1 MCAGHESEI
10 SVIPS
15 FADVQEASTRVRDHV
30 HRTPVHTCS
39 SLDRLTGCRLYL
51 KCENFQKTGAFKF
64 RGATNAV
71 FSLSE
76 EEARRGVV
84 THSSGNHGAALACA
98 ARTRGIPATVVMPEN
113 APGVKQQAVRGY
125 GATIRFCAP
134 TLEARERTADAVLHE
149 TGGVLVHPFNDERI
163 ICGQATAALELLE
176 EVGDLDAVVT
186 PVGGGGLLSGTL
198 LAVKKGPARPGIRVV
213 AGEPERADDAYRSW
227 KTGEIV
233 PVGKPDTIAD
243 GLRTS
248 LGDKTF
254 AIIRELID
262 EIALVS
268 EDRILEA
275 TWLLLERAKLVV
287 EPSGAVPLAAL
298 LQRSPEVSLEGKKVG
313 LILSGGNVDLKALRS
328 LGDS

>member
-1 MCAGHESEI
+1 M
-10 SVIPS
+10 IPS
-15 FADVQEASTRVRDHV
+15 FADVQEAHARIRDDV

-39 SLDRLTGCRLYL
+39 SLDQLTGSELYL
-51 KCENFQKTGAFKF
+51 KCENLQKTGAFKF

-71 FSLSE
+71 YSLSDD
-76 EEARRGVV
+76 EAKRGVV

-98 ARTRGIPATVVMPEN
+98 ARTRGIPATVVMPRN
-113 APGVKQQAVRGY
+113 APGVKQEAVRGY
-125 GATIRFCAP
+125 GATIRFCEP
-134 TLEARERTADAVLHE
+134 TLEARERTAEAVLRE
-149 TGGVLVHPFNDERI
+149 TGGVLIHPFNDERI
-163 ICGQATAALELLE
+163 ICGQATAAVELLE
-176 EVGDLDAVVT
+176 EVADLDAVLA

-198 LAVKKGPARPGIRVV
+198 IAVKKGPARREIRVV
-213 AGEPERADDAYRSW
+213 ACEPEKVDDAYRSW
-227 KTGEIV
+227 RSGAIV
-233 PVGKPDTIAD
+233 PVEKTDTIAD

-248 LGDKTF
+248 LGEKTF
-254 AIIRELID
+254 AVIRELID

-268 EDRILEA
+268 EEKILEA

-298 LQRSPEVSLEGKKVG
+298 LQGSPEVSLEGKKVG

>member
-1 MCAGHESEI
+1 MAGNS
-10 SVIPS
+10 SRPDFS
-15 FADVQEASTRVRDHV
+15 DVQAAYERIRDHV

-39 SLDRLTGCRLYL
+39 SLDRLTGSRLYL

-71 FSLSE
+71 FSLAE
-76 EEARRGVV
+76 DDARRGVV

-98 ARTRGIPATVVMPEN
+98 ARSRGIPATVVMPEN
-113 APGVKQQAVRGY
+113 ASSVKQNAVRGY
-125 GATIRFCAP
+125 GATLRFCKP
-134 TLEARERTADAVLHE
+134 TLEERERVANDVLRE

-176 EVGDLDAVVT
+176 EVGDLDALLA

-198 LAVKKGPARPGIRVV
+198 LAAKAGDGGRAKVRVV
-213 AGEPERADDAYRSW
+213 GCEPERADDAYRSW
-227 KTGEIV
+227 KSGRV
-233 PVGKPDTIAD
+233 MPVERTDTVAD

-254 AIIRELID
+254 AVISELVD

-268 EDRILEA
+268 EEKILEA

-287 EPSGAVPLAAL
+287 EPSAAVPLGVL
-298 LQRSPEVSLEGKKVG
+298 LSASTEISLKDKKVG
-313 LILSGGNVDLKALRS
+313 LILSGGNVDLKALRG
-328 LGDS
+328 LGD

>member
-1 MCAGHESEI
+1 MAGHSNFRKDLYDIESAYDRLRE
-10 SVIPS
+10 
-15 FADVQEASTRVRDHV
+15 HV

-39 SLDRLTGCRLYL
+39 SLDRATGCRLYL

-71 FSLSE
+71 FSLSDD
-76 EEARRGVV
+76 EAKHGVV

-98 ARTRGIPATVVMPEN
+98 ARARGIAATVVMPEN
-113 APGVKQQAVRGY
+113 APEVKQEAVRGY
-125 GATIRFCAP
+125 GATIRFCKP
-134 TLEARERTADAVLHE
+134 TLEDREREAAEVVQE
-149 TGGVLVHPFNDERI
+149 TGGVLVHPYNDVRI

-176 EVGDLDAVVT
+176 DVGDLDAILA

-198 LAVKKGPARPGIRVV
+198 LAAISGDREARVRVV
-213 AGEPERADDAYRSW
+213 GCEPEKADDAYRSW
-227 KTGEIV
+227 KTGSIV
-233 PVGKPDTIAD
+233 PVGKAETVAD

-254 AIIRELID
+254 AVISELVD

-268 EDRILEA
+268 EEKILEA

-287 EPSGAVPLAAL
+287 EPSGAVPLGVL
-298 LQRSPEVSLEGKKVG
+298 LTGNTEHSLKGKKVG
-313 LILSGGNVDLKALRS
+313 LILSGGNVDLKK
-328 LGDS
+328 LGRLGG